1 MPIKVRFQNDPEQ
14 ECVIRPTPFVGMS
27 TNVLK
32 NGAGEAFG
40 VTYTITLT
48 GTILPDE
55 GFPFAIDHVTGD
67 RYVFFNDSDTNRFD
81 PSNLVGPYNTFDN
94 KNSYLEG
101 SKPPRQKIGDK
112 NLAAA
117 IFSKQKALRSLFAQD
132 GQRLEIT
139 DVQQDEPYI
148 VCYPRL
154 VDINFTEGQY
164 ITKSEFTITLE
175 ADTLLYGSNPS
186 VDDDQRHVDHEATFI
201 AKGQYGADDTD
212 DRTKIDVTERELID
226 GFNAAFVS
234 DFTEDW
240 SIEVD
245 ESQGHVADGRV
256 IPRAYRVSHN
266 MTATGKTHYTPPS
279 ESADD
284 PETMPRKLPAWIQA
298 RNFIHN
304 KLKLVEK
311 QSSPGTDLG
320 SGVSGVYYGNRF
332 ALGDKF
338 NIASGTINLSDA
350 YKGYNHV
357 RTENFSETA
366 GTFSVTE
373 TWLLSSGSAFERYN
387 LNVSTSNSDPF
398 VTVSIDGNIKGLEDI
413 PPSGFGGNAEI
424 TSDMSSAYDN
434 AIVKYHEISN
444 HGQFGVSSDVY
455 KRANNQTDVQLNS
468 QPVSVAL
475 GVNQFNG
482 EITYNL
488 SFNNR
493 PTNYITGAIAEQ
505 IQVNDT
511 YPGDVFAIIPVIGRT
526 TGPVLQYIGSRTEYK
541 RDISVNL
548 TMDYTRVPYSSG
560 RNPMLLMKPS
570 VAEPMATEL
579 QVLLKELSPQG
590 EPGVRKYFMN
600 APTENW
606 NPKEGTYNFAASFV
620 YELDK

>member
-1 MPIKVRFQNDPEQ
+1 MPIKVRFQNDSEQ
-14 ECVIRPTPFVGMS
+14 ECVIRPTPFVATS
-27 TNVLK
+27 TNLLK

-40 VTYTITLT
+40 VTYTITLN

-55 GFPFAIDHVTGD
+55 GFPFAVDHITGN
-67 RYVFFNDSDTNRFD
+67 RYGFFEDSENETFAVEK
-81 PSNLVGPYNTFDN
+81 LVGPYKSFDN

-117 IFSKQKALRSLFAQD
+117 VFSKQKALRSLFAQD

-139 DVQQDEPYI
+139 DVQTDEPYI

-164 ITKSEFTITLE
+164 VTKAEYTITLE
-175 ADTLLYGSNPS
+175 ADTLLYGPNPS
-186 VDDDQRHVDHEATFI
+186 VDDDQRHVDHEATFV
-201 AKGQYGADDTD
+201 AKSLYGAGGTD
-212 DRTKIDVTERELID
+212 DKTKIDKTEKELID
-226 GFNAAFVS
+226 EFNAAFVS
-234 DFTEDW
+234 DFSEDW

-245 ESQGHVADGRV
+245 ESQGNVLDGRI
-256 IPRAYRVSHN
+256 IPRSYRVTHN
-266 MTATGKTHYTPPS
+266 MSATGKTHYVPPNI
-279 ESADD
+279 EEG
-284 PETMPRKLPAWIQA
+284 ETAPRKLPAWVQA

-304 KLKLVEK
+304 KLKLVDK
-311 QSSPGTDLG
+311 TSGAGTNLSSGEEGTPYPNTL
-320 SGVSGVYYGNRF
+320 
-332 ALGDKF
+332 ALSDKF
-338 NIASGTINLSDA
+338 HMASGTLNLSDS
-350 YKGYNHV
+350 YRGYNHV
-357 RTENFSETA
+357 RTENLSESA

-373 TWLLSSGSAFERYN
+373 TWLLADGSCYERYN
-387 LNVSTSNSDPF
+387 MNVSTSNTDPF
-398 VTVSIDGNIKGLEDI
+398 ITVSIDGNVKGLEDI
-413 PPSGFGGNAEI
+413 PPSGFGGNADI
-424 TSDMSSAYDN
+424 TGDMTSAYDN
-434 AIVKYHEISN
+434 AIAKYHDISN
-444 HGQFGVSSDVY
+444 NGQFGISSDVY

-468 QPVSVAL
+468 QPTSVSL
-475 GVNQFNG
+475 GVNEFTG

-493 PTNYITGAIAEQ
+493 PTNYITGTISEA

-511 YPGDVFAIIPVIGRT
+511 YPGDVFAVIPVIGRV
-526 TGPVLQYIGSRTEYK
+526 TGPVLQYIGGRTEYK

-570 VAEPMATEL
+570 VAEPTASEL
-579 QVLLKELSPQG
+579 QVLLRELSPQG

-600 APTENW
+600 PPTESW
-606 NPKEGTYNFAASFV
+606 SPKEGTYSFNASFT